1 MKTLIW
7 NGSPRKNGDTVSLLE
22 QTVNK
27 LDGEYKIVNAYF
39 VRYHRAWIAVSAG
52 QKQDVPYRMK
62 CRKYMI
68 TYRNAI
74 IFYWRL
80 PFIFRN

>member
-27 LDGEYKIVNAYF
+27 LDGEYKIVNA
-39 VRYHRAWIAVSAG
+39 
-52 QKQDVPYRMK
+52 
-62 CRKYMI
+62 
-68 TYRNAI
+68 
-74 IFYWRL
+74 
-80 PFIFRN
+80 